1 MTRPQI
7 LTVLDTKAGGITD
20 VPLADLAAD
29 IRRYEILAPADGGA
43 DGNGQR

>member
-1 MTRPQI
+1 MTGPRI

-29 IRRYEILAPADGGA
+29 IRLYEVLAPR
-43 DGNGQR
+43 DGNADRDNPR